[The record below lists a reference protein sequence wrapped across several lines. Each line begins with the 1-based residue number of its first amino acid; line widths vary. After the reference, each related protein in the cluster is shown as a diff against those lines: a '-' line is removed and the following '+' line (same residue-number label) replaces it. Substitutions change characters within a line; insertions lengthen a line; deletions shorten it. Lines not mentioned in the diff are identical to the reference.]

1 MRLTY
6 NLLKG
11 FKVQL
16 SIVPE
21 RSLNIENF
29 LKLKSCLRSQSGF
42 SFYDLINGFQ
52 VSAVSFSQFSLRY
65 ALFRY
70 RTVYKRFAEN
80 GQTMEEYS
88 ENASEAKERIRARAA
103 LSDIEKIGS
112 QINSY

>member
-1 MRLTY
+1 MFSIAGRCPRRQS
-6 NLLKG
+6 G
-11 FKVQL
+11 RQDCAVVGQL
-16 SIVPE
+16 SCQCQRGEGGEEIRTAQIDV
-21 RSLNIENF
+21 L
-29 LKLKSCLRSQSGF
+29 Q
-42 SFYDLINGFQ
+42 
-52 VSAVSFSQFSLRY
+52 

>member
-6 NLLKG
+6 YLLKG

-29 LKLKSCLRSQSGF
+29 LKLKSCLRSQSSF